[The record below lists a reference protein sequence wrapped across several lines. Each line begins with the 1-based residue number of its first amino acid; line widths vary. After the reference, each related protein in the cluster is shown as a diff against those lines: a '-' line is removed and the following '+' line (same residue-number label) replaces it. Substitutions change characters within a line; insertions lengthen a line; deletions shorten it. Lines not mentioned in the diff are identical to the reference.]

1 MFETLL
7 ASAARHERRPMPAM
21 AAAGLHLVLLGTA
34 LTNSH
39 PASVHVPAVAD
50 TAVFFLP
57 PAAPLSPQAAQTLAI
72 PAAPAA
78 LAIQSAPGVGLPGLG
93 AADPGVPLALPGPGG
108 LPGTGIPGTTTPSVT
123 VQSMLSL
130 IPSDEVE
137 EPATV
142 LTAGRLRYPP
152 ALEAAGLAGRVELEF
167 VVDTTGRVEARSLT
181 VLSTTAPEFVEA
193 AGAAVLD
200 TRFNPARAHGHDV
213 RQLVRQSIV
222 FRIPGG

>member
-7 ASAARHERRPMPAM
+7 ASGARHEHRPMPAM

-34 LTNSH
+34 LTNS
-39 PASVHVPAVAD
+39 VHVPAVPD

-57 PAAPLSPQAAQTLAI
+57 PAAPPSPQAGQTPAI
-72 PAAPAA
+72 PAPPAA
-78 LAIQSAPGVGLPGLG
+78 LAIKSAPGVGLPGLL

-108 LPGTGIPGTTTPSVT
+108 LPGTGIPGTTTPAVT

-193 AGAAVLD
+193 ARAAVLD
-200 TRFNPARAHGHDV
+200 TRFSPARANGHSV
-213 RQLVRQSIV
+213 RQLVRQPLV
-222 FRIPGG
+222 FKVPGR